1 MTPEA
6 PPACADAVAPSTPS
20 RWGQL
25 VCGLACMVMIAN
37 LQYGWTL
44 FVNPIEN
51 KYHWGIPAIQVA
63 FSIFIATE
71 TWLVPVEG
79 WFVDRLGPRVVVAF
93 GGIAV
98 ACAWVLNAFADS
110 LLLLYAAAAAG
121 GVGAG
126 AVYGTCIGNA
136 LKWFPDRRGLAAGLT
151 AAGFGAGAAATVI
164 PIRNVI
170 LVHGYEAA
178 FLWFGLAQG
187 LVILALSQLLRA
199 PRPHETPKPAPRLKQ
214 SPYEYGPIDVL
225 KSPTFWL
232 LYIMFVLVASSG
244 LMATA
249 QLALIATDFKLENKE
264 VTIFFI
270 TATTLSS
277 ALVFDNVLN
286 GLARPFFGW
295 ISDIIGRENTMAI
308 VFTLGALAYW
318 GLSEF
323 RHTPLMFIVMAGLIF
338 FTWGEIFS
346 LFPATCT
353 DTFGAKYAT
362 TNAGLLYT
370 AKGTAAW
377 LVPLSSLLKNF
388 SGHWYWV
395 FALATAMNLVV
406 AAVALLVLKPMR
418 RNPAPPAT
426 LSRR

>member
-1 MTPEA
+1 MTLEA
-6 PPACADAVAPSTPS
+6 PIVRSDATAKSTG

-25 VCGLACMVMIAN
+25 ACGVVCMVMIAN

-44 FVNPIEN
+44 FVNPIDQ
-51 KYHWGIPAIQVA
+51 KYHWGVPAIQVA
-63 FSIFIATE
+63 FSVFIATE

-79 WFVDRLGPRVVVAF
+79 WFVDRFGPRVVVAF
-93 GGIAV
+93 GGIVVAV
-98 ACAWVLNAFADS
+98 AWALNSFADS
-110 LLLLYAAAAAG
+110 LPLLYAAAAIS

-126 AVYGTCIGNA
+126 AVYGTCVANA

-170 LVHGYEAA
+170 LGYGYESA
-178 FLWFGLAQG
+178 FLWFGLGQG
-187 LVILALSQLLRA
+187 LVVLALSQLLRA
-199 PRPHETPKPAPRLKQ
+199 PQPGETPKPATRLTQ
-214 SPYEYGPIDVL
+214 SLREYAPLDML
-225 KSPTFWL
+225 KSSVFWL
-232 LYIMFVLVASSG
+232 LYIMFVLVAGSG

-249 QLALIATDFKLENKE
+249 QIAPIAVDFKLADRE
-264 VTIFFI
+264 VTVLFVA
-270 TATTLSS
+270 ATTLSV

-308 VFTLGALAYW
+308 VFSLGALAYW
-318 GLSEF
+318 GLGEVG
-323 RHTPLMFIVMAGLIF
+323 HTPYVFIIMTGLIF

-353 DTFGAKYAT
+353 DTFGAKYAA

-377 LVPLSSLLKNF
+377 IVPLTSLLKNY
-388 SGHWYWV
+388 SGHWHWV
-395 FALATAMNLVV
+395 FVIATTINLVV
-406 AAVALLVLKPMR
+406 AALALFVLKPMR
-418 RNPAPPAT
+418 R
-426 LSRR
+426 RFIR

>member
-1 MTPEA
+1 
-6 PPACADAVAPSTPS
+6 
-20 RWGQL
+20 
-25 VCGLACMVMIAN
+25 MVMIAN

-44 FVNPIEN
+44 FVNPIDQ
-51 KYHWGIPAIQVA
+51 KYHWGVPAIQVA
-63 FSIFIATE
+63 FSVFVATE

-79 WFVDRLGPRVVVAF
+79 WFVDRFGPRVVVAF
-93 GGIAV
+93 GGIVVAV
-98 ACAWVLNAFADS
+98 AWALDSFSDS
-110 LLLLYAAAAAG
+110 LLLLYVAAATS

-151 AAGFGAGAAATVI
+151 AGGFGAGAAATVI

-170 LVHGYEAA
+170 LGYGYETA
-178 FLWFGLAQG
+178 FLWFGLGQG

-199 PRPHETPKPAPRLKQ
+199 PQPGETPKPTPQLTQSLREHAPL
-214 SPYEYGPIDVL
+214 GML
-225 KSPTFWL
+225 KSPSFWL
-232 LYIMFVLVASSG
+232 LYVMFVLVAGSG

-249 QLALIATDFKLENKE
+249 QIAPIAADFKLADRE
-264 VTIFFI
+264 VTILFV

-295 ISDIIGRENTMAI
+295 ASDVIGRENTMAI
-308 VFTLGALAYW
+308 VFSFGALAYW

-323 RHTPLMFIVMAGLIF
+323 GRTPYMFIIMAGLIF

-353 DTFGAKYAT
+353 DTFGAKYAA

-377 LVPLSSLLKNF
+377 IVPLASLLKNY
-388 SGHWYWV
+388 SGHWHWV
-395 FALATAMNLVV
+395 FVIATTMNLVV
-406 AAVALLVLKPMR
+406 AALALFVLKPIR
-418 RNPAPPAT
+418 GGLVSSTTRK
-426 LSRR
+426 

>member
-1 MTPEA
+1 
-6 PPACADAVAPSTPS
+6 
-20 RWGQL
+20 
-25 VCGLACMVMIAN
+25 MVMIAN

-44 FVNPIEN
+44 FVNPIEQ
-51 KYHWGIPAIQVA
+51 KYHWGIPAIQIA
-63 FSIFIATE
+63 FSVFIATE

-79 WFVDRLGPRVVVAF
+79 WFVDRFGPRVVVAI
-93 GGIAV
+93 GGIVVAV
-98 ACAWVLNAFADS
+98 AWTLDSFANS
-110 LLLLYAAAAAG
+110 LLLLYAAAAMS

-170 LVHGYEAA
+170 LGHGYEAA
-178 FLWFGLAQG
+178 FLWFGLGQG
-187 LVILALSQLLRA
+187 LVILALSQFLRA
-199 PRPHETPKPAPRLKQ
+199 PQPGEAPKPAPRLMQ
-214 SPYEYGPIDVL
+214 SLREYAPLDML

-232 LYIMFVLVASSG
+232 LYVMFVLVAGSG

-249 QLALIATDFKLENKE
+249 QIAPIAHDFGLADHG
-264 VTIFFI
+264 VTILFV

-308 VFTLGALAYW
+308 VFSFGALAYW
-318 GLSEF
+318 GLGTF
-323 RHTPLMFIVMAGLIF
+323 GHTPYMFIITAGLVF

-353 DTFGAKYAT
+353 DTFGAKYAA
-362 TNAGLLYT
+362 TNAGRHESRPSRQES
-370 AKGTAAW
+370 K
-377 LVPLSSLLKNF
+377 F
-388 SGHWYWV
+388 
-395 FALATAMNLVV
+395 
-406 AAVALLVLKPMR
+406 R
-418 RNPAPPAT
+418 RC
-426 LSRR
+426 R

>member
-1 MTPEA
+1 MTLEA
-6 PPACADAVAPSTPS
+6 PVDRSDAPTNTTG

-25 VCGLACMVMIAN
+25 VCGLVCMVMIAN

-44 FVNPIEN
+44 FVNPIEQ
-51 KYHWGIPAIQVA
+51 KYHWGVPAIQVA
-63 FSIFIATE
+63 FSVFVATE

-79 WFVDRLGPRVVVAF
+79 WFVDRFGPRIVVAF
-93 GGIAV
+93 GGIVVSV
-98 ACAWVLNAFADS
+98 AWALDSFADS
-110 LLLLYAAAAAG
+110 LLLLYAAAAIG

-170 LVHGYEAA
+170 LGYGYEAA
-178 FLWFGLAQG
+178 FLWFGLGQG
-187 LVILALSQLLRA
+187 LIILVLSQLLRA
-199 PRPHETPKPAPRLKQ
+199 PQPGETSKPAPRLTQ
-214 SPYEYGPIDVL
+214 SLREYAPLDML
-225 KSPTFWL
+225 KSPIFWL
-232 LYIMFVLVASSG
+232 LYLMFVLVAGSG

-249 QLALIATDFKLENKE
+249 QIAPIALDFKLADHE
-264 VTIFFI
+264 VTILFM

-295 ISDIIGRENTMAI
+295 ISDFIGRENTMAI
-308 VFTLGALAYW
+308 VFSFGALAYW

-323 RHTPLMFIVMAGLIF
+323 GHEPYMFIIMAGFIF

-353 DTFGAKYAT
+353 DTFGARYAT

-370 AKGTAAW
+370 AKGAAAW
-377 LVPLSSLLKNF
+377 VVPLTSLLKDYT
-388 SGHWYWV
+388 GHWYLV
-395 FALATAMNLVV
+395 FVIATTMNLVV
-406 AAVALLVLKPMR
+406 AALALFILKPMR
-418 RNPAPPAT
+418 RRLVSST
-426 LSRR
+426 TRK

>member
-1 MTPEA
+1 MTLEA
-6 PPACADAVAPSTPS
+6 PLARSDATTNTAS

-25 VCGLACMVMIAN
+25 VWGLVCMVMIAN

-44 FVNPIEN
+44 FVNPIEQ
-51 KYHWGIPAIQVA
+51 KYHWGVPAIQVA
-63 FSIFIATE
+63 FSVFIATE
-71 TWLVPVEG
+71 TWLVPIEG
-79 WFVDRLGPRVVVAF
+79 WFVDRFGPRTVVAF
-93 GGIAV
+93 GGIVV
-98 ACAWVLNAFADS
+98 AGAWALDSFADS
-110 LLLLYAAAAAG
+110 LLLLYAAAVVS

-126 AVYGTCIGNA
+126 AVYGTCMGNA

-170 LVHGYEAA
+170 LVHGYEVA

-187 LVILALSQLLRA
+187 VAILALSQFLRA
-199 PRPHETPKPAPRLKQ
+199 PRPGETPKPAPRLTQ
-214 SPYEYGPIDVL
+214 SPHEYGPLDVL

-232 LYIMFVLVASSG
+232 LYIMFVLVAGSG

-249 QLALIATDFKLENKE
+249 QIAPIAGDFKLANKE

-308 VFTLGALAYW
+308 VFSLGALAYW

-323 RHTPLMFIVMAGLIF
+323 GHTPLMFIIMAGLIF

-353 DTFGAKYAT
+353 DTFGAKYAA

-377 LVPLSSLLKNF
+377 IVPLTSVLKSY

-395 FALATAMNLVV
+395 FVIATAMNLVV
-406 AAVALLVLKPMR
+406 AVLALLILKPMR
-418 RNPAPPAT
+418 RRLVSSAA
-426 LSRR
+426 SK